1 MLFGTF
7 FLVLTALATL
17 GFALH
22 YLVDLIAAV
31 PFAVV
36 IHAFFTPRSADIE
49 RERRQA
55 LIAGGVGFLVWMLL
69 LRFGTSLLLSST
81 VLAWALAA
89 VVCIPALVLEG
100 RLYRRLSA

>member
-1 MLFGTF
+1 MPTCMRVGPYRLFF
-7 FLVLTALATL
+7 YSNDAAEP
-17 GFALH
+17 LH
-22 YLVDLIAAV
+22 
-31 PFAVV
+31 
-36 IHAFFTPRSADIE
+36 IHVE
-49 RERRQA
+49 RERSQA
-55 LIAGGVGFLVWMLL
+55 LVVSGLGFMAWMLL